1 MKRKVCLA
9 MIFITVILLLVTLA
23 CAPAS
28 PPPSPPTPLKAAA
41 PPPTIDTTT
50 SAQRQASAQ
59 DAEWNKIIEAAKAE
73 GSVVMYA
80 GSDFGGPIRPAII
93 NGFKEK
99 YGINVSILVG
109 RGQDGLQRVKVEKQI
124 KRPVADM
131 VQTGGTSTSN
141 FLQED
146 LADPLDKLLPELQI
160 NKDKFNY
167 NPVYDPQGRAIA
179 VTDITLGPMI
189 NTNLVKPADEP
200 KSWFDL
206 INPKWKGKILIADPR
221 RGGGGMSAFQTI
233 QYYKIADENFFVKL
247 LELEPGLW
255 GGSTQEH
262 DNMIARGEYAMAF
275 STAFELAMPL
285 VTEGASIKFMDMK
298 EGQPVQTGN
307 IALVKDRPHP
317 NAARLLANWLI
328 SAEGQKLIHSS
339 RGSKSVR
346 KDVGDFT
353 PEKARYKISK
363 PLVRDFKVTSTITT
377 YQDMAKRLFAK
388 K

>member
-1 MKRKVCLA
+1 MKQKVCLT
-9 MIFITVILLLVTLA
+9 MIFIAVILLLVALA

-28 PPPSPPTPLKAAA
+28 PPSPTPLKAAA
-41 PPPTIDTTT
+41 PSTIDTTT

-59 DAEWNKIIEAAKAE
+59 DAEWNKVIEAAKAE

-80 GSDFGGPIRPAII
+80 GSDFGGPLRQAII
-93 NGFKEK
+93 NGFQEK
-99 YGINVSILVG
+99 YGISVSMLVG
-109 RGQDGLQRVKVEKQI
+109 RGQDALQRVKVERQI
-124 KRPVADM
+124 KKHVADM
-131 VQTGGTSTSN
+131 VQQGGTSTSD
-141 FLQED
+141 FLEAD
-146 LADPLDKLLPELQI
+146 LADPMDKLLPELQI

-179 VTDITLGPMI
+179 ATDLTLGPMI

-221 RGGGGMSAFQTI
+221 RGGGGMSAFQSL
-233 QYYKIADENFFVKL
+233 QYYKAVDESYFVKL

-262 DNMIARGEYAMAF
+262 DNMIARGEYAIAF
-275 STAFELAMPL
+275 NTAFELAIPL
-285 VTEGASIKFMDMK
+285 VTEGAPVKFLDMK
-298 EGQPVQTGN
+298 EGQSVQTGN
-307 IALVKDRPHP
+307 IMLAKDRPHP

-339 RGSKSVR
+339 RGSKSIR

-353 PEKARYKISK
+353 PEKARIKVSK
-363 PLVRDFKVTSTITT
+363 PLLRDYNVTLTTNT
-377 YQDMAKRLFAK
+377 YQEMANRLFGK